1 MATERFGAVDLV
13 AIGVPGEG
21 VPVGFATALAHVADS
36 GSVTLLDLAVVHR
49 HEDGSSTLLEAHE
62 LGPEDPLTMLPLA
75 AAGLVGDK
83 DLDQIA
89 DATPTGCATL
99 VVLLENT
106 WARDL
111 VRMGEEHDAFVVAS
125 ERIPAEVVN
134 QIVELAVA
142 SS

>member
-13 AIGVPGEG
+13 AIGVPGNG
-21 VPVGFATALAHVADS
+21 VPPGFAAALEQVAAS

-49 HEDGSSTLLEAHE
+49 HEDGSSTLLDAHE
-62 LGPEDPLTMLPLA
+62 LAPEDPLTTLPLA
-75 AAGLVGDK
+75 AAGLVGDE
-83 DLDQIA
+83 DLEQIA
-89 DATPTGCATL
+89 DATPPGCAAL

-106 WARDL
+106 WAREL
-111 VRMGEEHDAFVVAS
+111 VRVGEEQDAFVVTA